1 MNKNKIT
8 AMLCSAAMISS
19 CGSFIPA
26 SSYSVMTASAAS
38 TANNAKN
45 TKVKSHVQP
54 EYKIPAQKKEDP
66 ATPSYVKDALA
77 DITVKSVYVEVT
89 SVKGFYYYHEKEF
102 DNKQIDKAIL
112 YINGDNTYITL
123 DISDKIA
130 FGKATPANTYD
141 KNSADFRYDIP
152 LYYNGETLFDK
163 DGNVIISKGD
173 ELKDDKNEAVTAETY
188 IGIKGD
194 TNLDKVVNFEDAS
207 IIMDYYTELA
217 TGKEPNEIML
227 LGGKGLA
234 AGNNEKLYE
243 DFSAFLSDVDLTA
256 PEHFQGKEDRR
267 LDALDASWIAS
278 FYSLASIA
286 KYSDDSV
293 NDPEKIW
300 SMNGTDAL
308 DEITNETVDL
318 SKKTD
323 SYNSGTFDPEGSEVK
338 PHLNV
343 TKMYIDDPSDAAGKI
358 VTVKFD
364 LSGANLKYASSAFH
378 VYWDDRLELITERNN
393 IFAEKGR
400 AISDL
405 SALQKPAAKN
415 GVFLCTFNSD
425 NDYGK
430 DGTMWE
436 INFKL
441 PNNVKGNDVFP
452 IDVVYENNAQG
463 GDLFANSD
471 PDSAS
476 SRLMQAYF
484 FTKGINSKEN
494 PSDDPILVNAGYTY
508 ADGYI
513 AVGPDPDTTTIVSST
528 TTSAITTTTAT
539 TRATDSQTKPADS
552 TTPAITTTTA
562 TTRATASQTKPADS
576 TTPAITTTTVA
587 TSATASQT
595 KAADTTT
602 PAITTTTAT
611 TRATDSQTKPADST
625 TPAITTTTATTRA
638 TSSQTKPADTKTEV
652 ITTTTATTSAT
663 ASQTKAA
670 DTTTEVITTTTV
682 TPSSASPK
690 TTAKTETTVAVPLSV
705 DKTNISLLSGD
716 QHTIIATGDGI
727 VYKSNNNDVAV
738 VSPDGII
745 TAIAPGN
752 AVINVID
759 SQYNVV
765 QINVTVNKISSGNDI
780 SSPDNGRL
788 FGDINGDNIID
799 GRDASLLLT
808 YYAKTSTGYTGT
820 LEEFVGIKDSDD
832 TPETTAETSS
842 TTSATT
848 TTETAESTPIATTT
862 TVQTENGWK
871 QSYLKT
877 AADFEAQNTESVYKL
892 LYLNGDKIPELYINN
907 KYDAGEL
914 WTIINGEA
922 VKLHSWASSRQN
934 GIMSYSE
941 TDHKVMTNAA
951 SSARTF
957 AITVWGIAD
966 NGNVQKLKTFN
977 CTEGEYS
984 INGSSVSEAE
994 FKAAFS
1000 LEEEKMTSI
1009 FEKETDL
1016 TFQTLKTFLNL

>member
-8 AMLCSAAMISS
+8 AMLCSAAMIGS

-26 SSYSVMTASAAS
+26 SSYNIMTASAAS
-38 TANNAKN
+38 TANNAQN

-54 EYKIPAQKKEDP
+54 ENKIPAQKKEDP
-66 ATPSYVKDALA
+66 ATPSYIKDALA
-77 DITVKSVYVEVT
+77 DLTVKSVYAEVT

-102 DNKQIDKAIL
+102 DNKQIDKATL

-217 TGKEPNEIML
+217 TGKEPNENML

-278 FYSLASIA
+278 FYSHASIA

-300 SMNGTDAL
+300 SMNGTDAI

-323 SYNSGTFDPEGSEVK
+323 SYNSGTLDPEDSEVK
-338 PHLNV
+338 PHLDV
-343 TKMYIDDPSDAAGKI
+343 TKMYIADPSDAAGKI

-405 SALQKPAAKN
+405 SVLQKPAAKN

-425 NDYGK
+425 NDFGK

-471 PDSAS
+471 PDSDS
-476 SRLMQAYF
+476 SKLMQAYF

-528 TTSAITTTTAT
+528 TTTVTSKPATTTTATTSATTSHIKTTDTSTTTLTSTTVTTSATDSQTKPADSTTHAITTTTAT
-539 TRATDSQTKPADS
+539 TRATDSQTKAADS
-552 TTPAITTTTA
+552 TTPAI
-562 TTRATASQTKPADS
+562 AS
-576 TTPAITTTTVA
+576 
-587 TSATASQT
+587 
-595 KAADTTT
+595 
-602 PAITTTTAT
+602 TTAT
-611 TRATDSQTKPADST
+611 TRATDSQTKPAD
-625 TPAITTTTATTRA
+625 TTTHA
-638 TSSQTKPADTKTEV
+638 
-652 ITTTTATTSAT
+652 
-663 ASQTKAA
+663 
-670 DTTTEVITTTTV
+670 ITTTTV
-682 TPSSASPK
+682 TPSSASSS
-690 TTAKTETTVAVPLSV
+690 TTAITETTAAVPLSV

-808 YYAKTSTGYTGT
+808 YYAKTSTGYTGS

-842 TTSATT
+842 TTMTTT
-848 TTETAESTPIATTT
+848 TTETAESTTTATTT

-877 AADFEAQNTESVYKL
+877 AADFEAQNPESVYKL

-907 KYDAGEL
+907 KNDAGEL
-914 WTIINGEA
+914 WTIIDGEA
-922 VKLHSWASSRQN
+922 VKLHSWGSSRQN

-966 NGNVQKLKTFN
+966 NGSVQKLKTFN

-994 FKAAFS
+994 FNAAFS